1 MKFTLIKDLKQDSV
15 MSPILSGLLF
25 FIILYLVSDIFV
37 KDLGFGISVHTI
49 NLTLFGSEEEFLDPI
64 TQASFLEFWHVEIF
78 FIMMIVFT
86 LSTIF
91 IRVSNASKSAIVL
104 VNLMMISSIISLI
117 SLPFAYFFSSEFI
130 NIYVATFFIW
140 HILAILSS
148 LYSLKRLHY
157 A

>member
-15 MSPILSGLLF
+15 MKPILSGLLF
-25 FIILYLVSDIFV
+25 FIILYFVSDIFV

-49 NLTLFGSEEEFLDPI
+49 KLTLFGSEEEFLDPI

-91 IRVSNASKSAIVL
+91 IRVSNASKSAIVI

-140 HILAILSS
+140 HILALFCAF
-148 LYSLKRLHY
+148 YSLKRLHY